1 MTAPVFPPG
10 CTRYSGLTPFLGTQ
24 PMDYDQIKAIR
35 KEATQ
40 SRGGVEGF
48 MAWAEDH
55 YTWDMYTRE
64 VNHLSKPAA
73 KAMLA
78 LLLMRDIGK
87 DYELGML
94 GNTPTPLED
103 AEALPGIKLLD
114 YLVAYQ
120 RLANRYAWYA
130 RTCVNLPD
138 PLNDPIP
145 PLEVDNYAG
154 DEVAKFFNPLIQNV
168 QYKIDSSSVVDLIA
182 SAVLYVF
189 GYLAEKPS
197 QFSEDVWQQTLQ
209 GLFTKPFPLA
219 RWIMRP
225 TDALNF
231 IVLNHTGTGWNGFYP
246 TPLSVADMM
255 GIMAGRCFDPSP
267 GDEDDSLYVT
277 PWEGVESQ
285 EERMRMLSET
295 VSDPCVGTGNFIWP
309 ILNKFVFG
317 HFADISINKVL
328 TTRAMCAVFAPWF
341 TNSIFQMNSLADFGD
356 RADEKIAAQT
366 KSYHEQERSAL
377 LGFLQ
382 HLDHVQS
389 DPQDAGTR
397 ELLLSEIRA
406 RGIGRRLDRQIEPLL
421 ALQKILSGSVNP
433 EAQSAAVLVPTLN
446 PIRNVFEQTNLFDQ
460 YELVGKEPYD
470 E

>member
-1 MTAPVFPPG
+1 MTEPFFPPG
-10 CTRYSGLTPFLGTQ
+10 CTRYGGLTPFLGTP
-24 PMDYDQIKAIR
+24 PMDYDQVKAIR
-35 KEATQ
+35 REATQ
-40 SRGGVEGF
+40 SRGGLAGF
-48 MAWAEDH
+48 RAWAKDH
-55 YTWDMYTRE
+55 YTWDMYVRE
-64 VNHLSKPAA
+64 VNHLPKPAA
-73 KAMLA
+73 KAMLS
-78 LLLMRDIGK
+78 LLLMRDGGK
-87 DYELGML
+87 DYELGLL

-103 AEALPGIKLLD
+103 AEALPGIRRLD
-114 YLVAYQ
+114 YLAGWQ

-130 RTCVNLPD
+130 RACVNLPD
-138 PLNDPIP
+138 PLKDPIP

-154 DEVAKFFNPLIQNV
+154 DEVAQGFNPLIQKV
-168 QYKIDSSSVVDLIA
+168 QSRIDSSSVVDVIA

-219 RWIMRP
+219 RWILRP

-246 TPLSVADMM
+246 TPLCVADMM

-267 GDEDDSLYVT
+267 GNEDSSLYVT

-285 EERMRMLSET
+285 EERMWMLSET

-309 ILNKFVFG
+309 ILNKFGFG
-317 HFADISINKVL
+317 HFADISLNKVL

-341 TNSIFQMNSLADFGD
+341 TNSIFQMNSLADFVD

-366 KSYHEQERSAL
+366 KAYHEQERAAL

-382 HLDHVQS
+382 HLDSVQS
-389 DPQDAGTR
+389 DPQNAGTR
-397 ELLLSEIRA
+397 EQLLSEIKA
-406 RGIGRRLDRQIEPLL
+406 RGIGRQLDRQIEPLL
-421 ALQKILSGSVNP
+421 ALQKILSGSDLP
-433 EAQSAAVLVPTLN
+433 EAQSAAVMVPTLN

-460 YELVGKEPYD
+460 YELIGKEQYD